1 MSQIG
6 FYYDQTRCAG
16 CKTCQVAC
24 KDKNGL
30 GVGTVLREVRSY
42 QVGSYPKATLY
53 HYSATCNHCENPA
66 CVKACPV
73 RAMQKDPDDGTVF
86 NDHGLCIGCGSCVQA
101 CPYGVPRLDAQTG
114 WSWKCDGCR
123 TLRAEGYEPA
133 CVEACPYRALEF
145 GDVDELRAA
154 HPDGTVTE
162 LAAQGVGATG
172 PQTLIRPKASALQ
185 ELGQQVV
192 L

>member
-86 NDHGLCIGCGSCVQA
+86 NDHDLCIGCGSCVQA

-162 LAAQGVGATG
+162 LAAQGVGTTG